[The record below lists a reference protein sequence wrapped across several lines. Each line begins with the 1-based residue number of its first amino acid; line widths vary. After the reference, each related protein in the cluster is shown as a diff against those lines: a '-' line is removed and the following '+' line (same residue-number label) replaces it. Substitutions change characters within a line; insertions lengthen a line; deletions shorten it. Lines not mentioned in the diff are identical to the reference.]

1 MNIFDGTRRVSY
13 HGIVTT
19 VCLTLCISFSFL
31 HRRTFSDFRLSV
43 NQGASDAR
51 VRDQSSYKFNLKN
64 TRVSMLNYAFA
75 GGIFRQKLIF
85 PCHSRFHYSSARPPP
100 TYPSPP
106 SHPSFLNFEI
116 PRKFLCRWKATY
128 WRSFF
133 RNDRHWPS
141 FPVLPV
147 HEIPTSRDESSPD
160 LTTCLSSCNYFG
172 SIAQNFP
179 LPTWFKLNVNSLYA
193 TLTSNFSIG
202 VSVSPLPFRSI
213 LLFSVWSREIRLTV
227 AINRQPLLLFVDFRT
242 AFLHRKSAS
251 SFRFRWRYICWLQRI

>member
-1 MNIFDGTRRVSY
+1 MAFFGRNWFSPAIPGFITRAPDRHQPILLHQAILRSS
-13 HGIVTT
+13 
-19 VCLTLCISFSFL
+19 TLKFHESFF
-31 HRRTFSDFRLSV
+31 
-43 NQGASDAR
+43 AS
-51 VRDQSSYKFNLKN
+51 
-64 TRVSMLNYAFA
+64 
-75 GGIFRQKLIF
+75 
-85 PCHSRFHYSSARPPP
+85 
-100 TYPSPP
+100 
-106 SHPSFLNFEI
+106 
-116 PRKFLCRWKATY
+116 WKATY

-193 TLTSNFSIG
+193 TLTSNFSIR

-227 AINRQPLLLFVDFRT
+227 
-242 AFLHRKSAS
+242 
-251 SFRFRWRYICWLQRI
+251 

>member
-31 HRRTFSDFRLSV
+31 HRRTFSDFRFSF

-64 TRVSMLNYAFA
+64 TRVPMLNYAFA

-85 PCHSRFHYSSARPPP
+85 PCHSRFHYSNARPPG
-100 TYPSPP
+100 SPP

-116 PRKFLCRWKATY
+116 PRKFLCLRKATY

-141 FPVLPV
+141 FPVLSV

-202 VSVSPLPFRSI
+202 VSVSPHPFRSI

-227 AINRQPLLLFVDFRT
+227 ATNRHPLLLFVYFQS
-242 AFLHRKSAS
+242 AFLHRKSTW
-251 SFRFRWRYICWLQRI
+251 SFRFRWRYICWLQWI